1 MKMCNLDKEVLVQ
14 KRLVHFFTLWVN
26 SYVADVA
33 LVHCVV
39 TFLSMLVYSI
49 YGVFVA
55 LNLF

>member
-33 LVHCVV
+33 LIQSVV
-39 TFLSMLVYSI
+39 TFLSMRVYFI
-49 YGVFVA
+49 HGF
-55 LNLF
+55 LNPF